1 MKRLFLT
8 IFLIGIST
16 LGRAQGGAEQKKLEQ
31 RKAEILKEIKALSS
45 LVKTESSKEKSVLT
59 KISDN
64 ETKIKLSEKLISTT
78 HRQTRL
84 ITDDIYLGQLKINKL
99 NRELKVLK
107 EDYANMLLNAY
118 KNRSEQSRIMF
129 LLSSE
134 DFLQAYKRLQYMK
147 QYASF
152 RKIQGDELRTKMTEL
167 NQRVV
172 KLEVQKKDKVKLLTE
187 SEKQKETLEKDREE
201 QQKLVKTIQK
211 DKKKY
216 TAEINKKQKEAK
228 DIDRQIDRAIRD
240 AIAAANKK
248 TAKSNV
254 ESKTT
259 TAAAATASN
268 TSSNKIVLTKEG
280 KVVSDNF
287 KANKGRL
294 PYPVAHGYISMGYGN
309 QPHPVLKDV
318 AVHNSGVDIT
328 TNPNEPVR
336 AVFGGEVLSVQ
347 LIKGTGNKIVY
358 IQHGDFITVYYNM
371 ESVNVGSGD
380 KVGLKQSIG
389 TVATNP
395 VTNETVLKFYVL
407 QNTTNLNPSS
417 WIAQ

>member
-8 IFLIGIST
+8 IFLIGISSFG
-16 LGRAQGGAEQKKLEQ
+16 LAQGSSEQKKLEQ
-31 RKAEILKEIKALSS
+31 RKAEIQKEIKALSS
-45 LVKTESSKEKSVLT
+45 LIKTESTKEKSVLS

-64 ETKIKLSEKLISTT
+64 NTKIKLSEKLISTT

-84 ITDDIYLGQLKINKL
+84 ITDDIYLNQLKINKL

-107 EDYANMLLNAY
+107 EDYANMLVKAY

-152 RKIQGDELRTKMTEL
+152 RKIQGDEIRTKMAEVSQL
-167 NQRVV
+167 VD
-172 KLEVQKKDKVKLLTE
+172 KLEYQKKDKQKLLTE
-187 SEKQKETLEKDREE
+187 SEKQKQALEEDKQE
-201 QQKLVKTIQK
+201 QEKLVKDIQK

-216 TAEINKKQKEAK
+216 AADIKKKQSEAK
-228 DIDRQIDRAIRD
+228 EIERKVDRMVRD

-259 TAAAATASN
+259 TAAAATAAS
-268 TSSNKIVLTKEG
+268 TASTKIVLTKEG
-280 KVVSDNF
+280 KVASDSF

-294 PYPVAHGYISMGYGN
+294 PWPVEEGYISMGYGD
-309 QPHPVLKDV
+309 QPHPVFKFP
-318 AVHNSGVDIT
+318 VHNSGIDIT
-328 TNPNEPVR
+328 TKPNQPVR
-336 AVFGGEVLSVQ
+336 AVFAGEVMSVQ
-347 LIKGTGNKIVY
+347 LIPGTGNKIVY
-358 IQHGDFITVYYNM
+358 VQHGDFITVYYNLGSA
-371 ESVNVGSGD
+371 SVSSGD
-380 KVGLKQSIG
+380 KVSTKQTIG
-389 TVATNP
+389 SAPSHSSTGEAVI
-395 VTNETVLKFYVL
+395 KFMVF
-407 QNTTNLNPSS
+407 QNTTTLNPKS